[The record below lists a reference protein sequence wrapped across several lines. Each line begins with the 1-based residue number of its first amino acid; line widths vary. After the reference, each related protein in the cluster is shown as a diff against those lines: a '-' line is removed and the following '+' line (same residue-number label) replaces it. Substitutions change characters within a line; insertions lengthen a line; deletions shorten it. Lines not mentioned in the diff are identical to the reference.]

1 MKKAGWLLAAALL
14 VLLGWVAAGP
24 WLAVHAIKD
33 ALRTQDAGALA
44 AHVDFPALRASL
56 KHQLADRLVRGAG
69 AEVQSSVLG
78 AVGLRMATGTTS
90 LAVDATVNPAG
101 LAALMEGRAIWR
113 QVGDDFSPPAPG
125 GAAREP
131 LRDARYRY
139 LSPSRFSI
147 TVEDASGA
155 PLAFILTRQ
164 GLRWRLTDVRLPR

>member
-1 MKKAGWLLAAALL
+1 MKKLVAIVVGVVLLLA
-14 VLLGWVAAGP
+14 GWVAAGP
-24 WLAVHAIKD
+24 WLTVNAIKD
-33 ALRTQDAGALA
+33 ALRNQDSTALA
-44 AHVDFPALRASL
+44 EQVDFPALRTSL
-56 KHQLADRLVRGAG
+56 KHQLADRLVRDAG
-69 AEVQSSVLG
+69 AEMQSSVLG
-78 AVGLRMATGTTS
+78 AVGLRMATGATS

-113 QVGDDFSPPAPG
+113 QVGDDFAPPAPG
-125 GAAREP
+125 DTGREP

-147 TVEDASGA
+147 TVQDASGA